1 MQAFQSCVSFVVDQA
16 GSLKVGN
23 ARFWLGE
30 NSPRIGY
37 IQYMRELAQFMAN
50 SEEKKVIERF
60 KGEVARVLR
69 DRLDRIILFGSRA
82 RGDADEESDF
92 DFLVSLRKVEKED
105 KDKIQKIA
113 SDLSLKY
120 NIVITALVIP
130 SEDFREDRYFYLY
143 ENIQKEGQVV

>member
-1 MQAFQSCVSFVVDQA
+1 M
-16 GSLKVGN
+16 LNNK
-23 ARFWLGE
+23 
-30 NSPRIGY
+30 
-37 IQYMRELAQFMAN
+37 
-50 SEEKKVIERF
+50 EKEVINRF
-60 KGEVARVLR
+60 KGEVKKALG
-69 DRLDRIILFGSRA
+69 DRLDRVVLFGSRA
-82 RGDADEESDF
+82 RGDADDESDF
-92 DFLVSLRKVEKED
+92 DFLVALRKVEKQD